1 MATWTV
7 SRPDRARIHL
17 SGVFD
22 GSRAMQLVNWLHREH
37 AGEVVVD
44 FSDVERFE
52 PFGVEVLLR
61 ELAGLRG
68 AATTVR
74 CCGIPPCVT
83 ERLDEIGV
91 VVSSSLRRLRW
102 APWAPRDEEGDLV
115 RGGEPECKHVG
126 R

>member
-1 MATWTV
+1 MATRPG
-7 SRPDRARIHL
+7 SGPDRARIHL

-22 GSRAMQLVNWLHREH
+22 GSRAMQLADYLRREP
-37 AGEVVVD
+37 AAEIVVD

-52 PFGVEVLLR
+52 AFGVDVLLR

-68 AATTVR
+68 AGATVR

-91 VVSSSLRRLRW
+91 AVSSSLRHPHW
-102 APWAPRDEEGDLV
+102 APWAP
-115 RGGEPECKHVG
+115 
-126 R
+126 